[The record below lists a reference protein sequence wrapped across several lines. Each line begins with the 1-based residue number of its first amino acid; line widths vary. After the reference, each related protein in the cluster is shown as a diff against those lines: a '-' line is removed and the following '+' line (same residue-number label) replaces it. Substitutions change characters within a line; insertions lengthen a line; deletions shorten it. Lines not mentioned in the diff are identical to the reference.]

1 MKTSTWL
8 AVVCLAASLPTQ
20 AEIFKPIELKD
31 QELATLRGRYVMPGR
46 IVSFGIVMTTTWQNA
61 NGALIGATSAM
72 QVQQNTIKPQFY
84 VSMIDEKPASP
95 TSSQSSVA
103 NTNTSTNTNLNT
115 NTNTNTNTGTGI
127 VSGGNG
133 LNSTEGVTQVV
144 RAAGDNNTAYNN
156 VDINVAKASQ
166 VNQAPVTQ
174 PQGQA
179 LTAGSTLVGNNEAG
193 SLAVSS
199 TNSGVQLN
207 IVANNNQGS
216 TVQRLAQGGLM
227 QNTTL
232 LGSSNQVR
240 NLTSL
245 NVVLRDN
252 VPTAG
257 ALSGNL
263 DQLKGLRTIGF

>member
-1 MKTSTWL
+1 MKTPIWL
-8 AVVCLAASLPTQ
+8 ALVCLAASLPTQ
-20 AEIFKPIELKD
+20 AQTFKPIELKD
-31 QELATLRGRYVMPGR
+31 QELATLRGRFVMPGR

-72 QVQQNTIKPQFY
+72 KVQQSTVKPEFY
-84 VSMIDEKPASP
+84 VSMIDEKPGSS
-95 TSSQSSVA
+95 TSSQGSGA
-103 NTNTSTNTNLNT
+103 NTNI
-115 NTNTNTNTGTGI
+115 GT
-127 VSGGNG
+127 VTGGNG

-144 RAAGDNNTAYNN
+144 RAAGDNNIAYNN

-166 VNQAPVTQ
+166 VDQAPATQ
-174 PQGQA
+174 PQGQVLA
-179 LTAGSTLVGNNEAG
+179 AGSTVVGSNDAG
-193 SLAVSS
+193 SLSVSS
-199 TNSGVQLN
+199 SGTGVQLN
-207 IVANNNQGS
+207 IVANNNQGA
-216 TVQRLAQGGLM
+216 TMQRLAQGGLM

-257 ALSGNL
+257 AVSGNL